1 MSSKSYIA
9 PDEYDDEKY
18 VHNKFK
24 DFFDTKKKYI
34 SQTDRIKKEAK
45 HRSIENFEK
54 KIFEEYKRKYI
65 LGKNN
70 KNIIYKNI
78 STSKET
84 IIPEGKNLLKSKLK
98 INNKDYIIDLP
109 LLKYSI
115 LQVEKKIIENKNK
128 KFAEKRN
135 EEEINKNK
143 SILYK

>member
-1 MSSKSYIA
+1 MKSISSKSYIT

-24 DFFDTKKKYI
+24 DLFDTKKKYI

-65 LGKNN
+65 LGENNNN
-70 KNIIYKNI
+70 KIYKNI
-78 STSKET
+78 STSRE
-84 IIPEGKNLLKSKLK
+84 IVIPQGKNLLKSKLK

-115 LQVEKKIIENKNK
+115 LQVEKK
-128 KFAEKRN
+128 
-135 EEEINKNK
+135 
-143 SILYK
+143 